1 MKQVVSREIRRILL
15 ERAANFHI
23 ALDDVSIT
31 NLTFGREFTAAIEAK
46 QVAAQEAERAK
57 FVVERAEQDK
67 RSAIIRAQGEAKS
80 AELLG
85 DAIKNNP
92 TFITLRKIEASR
104 DIANTVSSSQNRVFL
119 PNDSLLLN
127 VQQLGV
133 DQDLGHSSTAK
144 AKKNDSSNSNES
156 RLEQKQDSSSSWW

>member
-1 MKQVVSREIRRILL
+1 MSLNISWFSVSHNNNWI
-15 ERAANFHI
+15 
-23 ALDDVSIT
+23 
-31 NLTFGREFTAAIEAK
+31 
-46 QVAAQEAERAK
+46 
-57 FVVERAEQDK
+57 
-67 RSAIIRAQGEAKS
+67 QGEAKS

-92 TFITLRKIEASR
+92 AFITLRKIEASR

-133 DQDLGHSSTAK
+133 DQDLGHSSTTA
-144 AKKNDSSNSNES
+144 ANKNDSSNAM
-156 RLEQKQDSSSSWW
+156 RAD